1 MRRWLKPLAGLVVA
15 VLFLRLALGNM
26 DWGAARATLLE
37 ASPAA
42 LLASVAFLAAGL
54 GVRTL
59 RWWRMLRELDPGLRP
74 SACVRP
80 FLASLA
86 LNNTLPFRAGDVAR
100 TVGFRRTLR
109 APAARVLGTLVVERI
124 LDLATLLLFFFLGLA
139 SVPAG
144 VIPRA
149 LTLAALAATGGCIA
163 ALAVLVL
170 LPGHV
175 ERWTRRLI
183 AHPSLATKPWR
194 AKVDGAIG
202 DLFAALGLLQRRALA
217 VRLVALSVVAWTLE
231 GAVFA
236 AVAFAIHAGVPLA
249 SAWFSMGTGTL
260 ATLIPSSPGY
270 VGTFDYFAMLGLL
283 AFGATRVAATT
294 FAMLVHVVL
303 WLPPTIAGYVA
314 LAVGALRDGRTT
326 SPDATPAPADLP
338 LAPQS

>member
-1 MRRWLKPLAGLVVA
+1 MKRWLKPLVGLVVA
-15 VLFLRLALGNM
+15 VVFLRLAVNNM
-26 DWGAARATLLE
+26 DWAAARATLRD
-37 ASPAA
+37 ASPTA
-42 LLASVAFLAAGL
+42 LLAAVALLAAGL
-54 GVRTL
+54 AVRTL
-59 RWWRMLRELDPGLRP
+59 RWWRMLRELDTTLPA

-144 VIPRA
+144 VIPRG
-149 LTLAALAATGGCIA
+149 LTLAALAATAGCLV

-170 LPGHV
+170 LPQRV
-175 ERWTRRLI
+175 EALVRTM
-183 AHPSLATKPWR
+183 LARPALAAKPWR
-194 AKVDGAIG
+194 PKVEGAIG
-202 DLFAALGLLQRRALA
+202 DLFASLGLLQRRGLA
-217 VRLVALSVVAWTLE
+217 ARLVLLSLLAWTLE

-236 AVAFAIHAGVPLA
+236 AVAIAIHAGVPLA

-303 WLPPTIAGYVA
+303 WLPPTVAGAIA
-314 LAVGALRDGRTT
+314 LAVGAVRDGRST
-326 SPDATPAPADLP
+326 AAPATSTDLP